1 MKHVLSY
8 VAVAAL
14 LVGCGPS
21 LNQVART
28 TQAFAVQQRCS
39 QGPFEIHVPAFGSKW
54 GEDVTLEARGG
65 AIDGHS
71 TVTIDGTKYDD
82 RTFSN
87 GSVNNA
93 ACMLSDADRAAAV
106 TGGNPVTMPD
116 TSTHSSTTTNA
127 SMNAGSVALV
137 PAGVPNTWV
146 HQTQIAKYHYE
157 VTDLSGLQSVLK
169 RGQDIAIVF
178 WSERPID
185 LQATTFVVVHSEMVA
200 PDGDAKWQAH
210 LEGVKAE
217 NEKKEREAAAEA
229 NKKQLEAEAE
239 AKKQRLEAEAKWREE
254 ARCRAAQGADK
265 KCHDEGYK
273 TGAELVAYA
282 ELQRRCEDL
291 ARKNAT
297 DQVCRDDGWRNENER
312 PESHEPPH
320 VTNLA
325 LSQPAPPMETK
336 TQETKTQRAADRPPP
351 APQAETQPPK
361 PSEHA
366 EWIPGSWQWNGTS
379 DWVWLGG
386 GWRVPEQDRAQHL
399 TATAPSAPP
408 AVRVE
413 APSPQPIA
421 SAVWAPGYWHW
432 NAGQWIWVPG
442 HWAVPPR
449 AGATWRPSTYVREG
463 VQLRLDPGGWIL
475 R

>member
-8 VAVAAL
+8 VVVAAL

-106 TGGNPVTMPD
+106 TGGNPVTMPAD
-116 TSTHSSTTTNA
+116 TSTATSTTTN
-127 SMNAGSVALV
+127 SNTNVNANANASVALV
-137 PAGVPNTWV
+137 PAGLPNNWLY
-146 HQTQIAKYHYE
+146 QTQIAKYHYE
-157 VTDLSGLQSVLK
+157 VNDLSGLQGVLK

-210 LEGVKAE
+210 LEELKAD

-229 NKKQLEAEAE
+229 KKKQLEAEAD

-254 ARCRAAQGADK
+254 ERCRAAQGADK

-273 TGAELVAYA
+273 TDVQRLAYVLKPG
-282 ELQRRCEDL
+282 ETE
-291 ARKNAT
+291 
-297 DQVCRDDGWRNENER
+297 
-312 PESHEPPH
+312 
-320 VTNLA
+320 
-325 LSQPAPPMETK
+325 APPEVQKAFDTVKAANRAASAALKPGAKGVDVDRAGRKVVTDAGYPEYVFATGHPIGFYTHDLGPLLAPDWPDYGK
-336 TQETKTQRAADRPPP
+336 TGSYTIEADQTYAVEPGLRTELPWVFGGPVGLGLEEDYLVTATGSEPLGKPQETL
-351 APQAETQPPK
+351 
-361 PSEHA
+361 
-366 EWIPGSWQWNGTS
+366 I
-379 DWVWLGG
+379 LI
-386 GWRVPEQDRAQHL
+386 
-399 TATAPSAPP
+399 
-408 AVRVE
+408 
-413 APSPQPIA
+413 PSPA
-421 SAVWAPGYWHW
+421 AP
-432 NAGQWIWVPG
+432 
-442 HWAVPPR
+442 
-449 AGATWRPSTYVREG
+449 
-463 VQLRLDPGGWIL
+463 
-475 R
+475 